1 MSSSVLRRLNDPRH
15 PPVSLQA
22 WLIEKSAPCLPTSTC
37 KIPVEI
43 IKLQFPAMV
52 VFELFRN
59 RYRRGRRYRAKMCQ
73 VQFPSS
79 SRHTCGA
86 TSVLTRKGREFIM
99 HSHASHISVDTHSRH
114 VVYSSCLLLAKTAND
129 ATIWENRNGI
139 FSSSSLCLSTL
150 PSAWSFT
157 WLRYIW
163 VTEPE
168 PFASQRSVI
177 NPSQFALVYRYPEA
191 TL

>member
-1 MSSSVLRRLNDPRH
+1 MRSSVLRRLNDPRH
-15 PPVSLQA
+15 PPVSPQA

-59 RYRRGRRYRAKMCQ
+59 RYRCGRRYRAKMCQ

-114 VVYSSCLLLAKTAND
+114 VVYSSCLLSSQKPQMMQRFEK
-129 ATIWENRNGI
+129 IEME
-139 FSSSSLCLSTL
+139 FSPLLLCAYRLCL
-150 PSAWSFT
+150 
-157 WLRYIW
+157 LRG
-163 VTEPE
+163 
-168 PFASQRSVI
+168 ASLDSDI
-177 NPSQFALVYRYPEA
+177 FE
-191 TL
+191 